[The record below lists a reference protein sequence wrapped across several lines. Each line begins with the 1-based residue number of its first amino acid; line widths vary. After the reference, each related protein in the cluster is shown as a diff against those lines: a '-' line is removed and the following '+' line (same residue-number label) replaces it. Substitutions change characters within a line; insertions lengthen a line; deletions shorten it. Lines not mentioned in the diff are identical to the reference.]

1 MSFLFYAGSTVVL
14 PSVSPKQTC
23 PGKPV
28 MGYRYD
34 IGAVLV
40 ALPLIALFTRTL
52 DEYLTLPRLLPSAH
66 SLDSRLSRH

>member
-1 MSFLFYAGSTVVL
+1 
-14 PSVSPKQTC
+14 
-23 PGKPV
+23 